1 MENLIIFVSI
11 VSMLIL
17 TISAFLLLISF
28 KYEESDCKD
37 YKIYEYSE
45 EEDLDFLSEEDLKQ
59 LEEDYING
67 IKNLNYNK
75 NIDFNKVY
83 EINTVY
89 SVRDRQQKIDNI
101 LQ

>member
-17 TISAFLLLISF
+17 VMSAFLLLISF
-28 KYEESDCKD
+28 KYKESDYKD
-37 YKIYEYSE
+37 NKVYNYSE
-45 EEDLDFLSEEDLKQ
+45 EEYIDFLSEEDLKQ

-67 IKNLNYNK
+67 IKNLNYNS